1 LGGDQRA
8 APGSRLMPV
17 EWRESDRQGHLHDD
31 SFSYI
36 VRVLENGWLGH
47 LHAGAPL
54 ASGLSYAHLGPENFE
69 GFANRVGEPVGLE
82 LPTPSSGDA
91 RPPALVVQHPDGSAV
106 LDLRYVRHRIVDGKP
121 ALVGL
126 PSVYVEHPDEAQT
139 LEVTLADTI
148 SGLEVDLR
156 LTIFADLPVVSRSV
170 VVRNSGPA
178 ALLVRTAMSGILDL
192 PDHGWRLLTL
202 SGTWARERY
211 SVDAPLLPGDR
222 AVASVRGI
230 SGHEHNPVL
239 LLRRPDA
246 TEATGEVLAMALVYS
261 GNFLAQASVEPRG
274 TTRLRMGINPEGFT
288 WTLDPG
294 AELTLP
300 EVILCWSNEGLG
312 GVSDAL
318 HVLLRERLA
327 RGVWRDRERP
337 ILVNSWEGVY
347 FDFDHDRLVEMAR
360 ATADLGVELFVLDD
374 GWFGERDSDDSSLG
388 DWVVDRRK
396 LPRGLGA
403 LASDIEAQGLRFGI
417 WIEPEMVSPRS
428 RLFSEHPDWAI
439 GVPGRQRTQS
449 RNQFVLDLSRPE
461 VVDHLEQQIVAVLE
475 SAAISYVKWD
485 MNRDLTE
492 PYGSL
497 LPPDR
502 QGEFFHRQVLGV
514 YDLWRRLTERFP
526 DILFESC
533 AGGGAR
539 FDPGL
544 LAYAPQAWTS
554 DDTDAVERLR
564 IQWGTSLIYPLSS
577 MGAHVSAVPNHQV
590 GRVTP
595 LATRAAVSFFG
606 CLGYE
611 LDPRLL
617 TVDERDQ
624 IRAHTAFYRERRH
637 LFQRGRFVRL
647 RSPFEGNANE
657 TAWMVVSDD
666 RRRAVA
672 AHYRVLARPVPEVER
687 LPLRG
692 LDPALRY
699 RVREAFVQG
708 GEDTVRGADEL
719 MSVGLALVP
728 ITMKRLDPQKGD
740 FQARIFDLQADV

>member
-1 LGGDQRA
+1 
-8 APGSRLMPV
+8 MPV
-17 EWRESDRQGHLHDD
+17 EWRESDRQAHLHNG

-36 VRVLENGWLGH
+36 LRVLENGWLGH

-54 ASGLSYAHLGPENFE
+54 SAGQSYVHLGPENFE
-69 GFANRVGEPVGLE
+69 GFANRVGEPLGLE
-82 LPTPSSGDA
+82 LPTPFTGDA

-106 LDLRYVRHRIVDGKP
+106 LDLRYVRHRVVEGKP
-121 ALVGL
+121 ALEGL
-126 PSVYVEHPDEAQT
+126 PSVYVERDGEAQT
-139 LEVTLADTI
+139 LEVTLADAT

-156 LTIFADLPVVSRSV
+156 LTIFADLPVITRSV
-170 VVRNSGPA
+170 VLRNAGPA
-178 ALLVRTAMSGILDL
+178 ALVVRTAMSGVLDL
-192 PDHGWRLLTL
+192 PDDDWQLVTL
-202 SGTWARERY
+202 SGTWARERHI
-211 SVDAPLLPGDR
+211 VDAALLPGDR
-222 AVASVRGI
+222 SVGSLRGI
-230 SGHEHNPVL
+230 TGHEHNPVL
-239 LLRRPDA
+239 LLRRADA
-246 TEATGEVLAMALVYS
+246 TEATGEVLAMSLVYS

-274 TTRLRMGINPEGFT
+274 TTRLRLGINPEGFT

-294 AELTLP
+294 AVLTLP

-318 HVLLRERLA
+318 HVLYRERLA
-327 RGVWRDRERP
+327 RGAWRDRERP
-337 ILVNSWEGVY
+337 VLLNSWEGVY

-396 LPRGLGA
+396 LPRGLGE
-403 LASDIEAQGLRFGI
+403 LASDIEAQGVRFGI

-428 RLFSEHPDWAI
+428 RLFREHPDWAI
-439 GVPGRQRTQS
+439 GIPGRTRTES
-449 RNQFVLDLSRPE
+449 RNQLVLDFSRPE
-461 VVDHLEQQIVAVLE
+461 VVDHLEQQIGAVLE

-492 PYGSL
+492 PFGGL

-611 LDPRLL
+611 LDPRALRD
-617 TVDERDQ
+617 DERDQ
-624 IRAHTAFYRERRH
+624 IRAQTAFYRERRM

-647 RSPFEGNANE
+647 RSPFAANGNE

-692 LDPALRY
+692 LDPGLRY
-699 RVREAFVQG
+699 RVREAFVQ
-708 GEDTVRGADEL
+708 EDGDAVRGADEL
-719 MSVGLALVP
+719 MSVGLPLVP
-728 ITMKRLDPQKGD
+728 ITMDRSERQRGD
-740 FQARIFDLQADV
+740 YQARIFDLEAEV